1 MKRELLAGM
10 FALERWR
17 PFLLFQKFYWGMDN
31 KALTYLNDSSNRIV
45 LDWLGFFQEYD
56 FETRFKRGV
65 LNVLPHELSHMYSML
80 ELDHGLKKP
89 GLGDGGGCSLLTE
102 LCGIVRGT
110 GSGVRQATHKFLQ
123 EKLDKVQPATAE
135 ERKEILSSTHA
146 ESHMGENMLFNMIWE
161 DGYWWETL
169 WKECK
174 KLTCS
179 CKECMFFNIGRKGFH
194 PVSTIQACRPMDH
207 VIYDFI
213 GKLRVSERGYCFILI
228 MVCVMTHF
236 VFLKPLRTKSA
247 KEVAFALVN
256 VFANFGVLWLERL

>member
-1 MKRELLAGM
+1 
-10 FALERWR
+10 
-17 PFLLFQKFYWGMDN
+17 
-31 KALTYLNDSSNRIV
+31 
-45 LDWLGFFQEYD
+45 
-56 FETRFKRGV
+56 
-65 LNVLPHELSHMYSML
+65 
-80 ELDHGLKKP
+80 
-89 GLGDGGGCSLLTE
+89 
-102 LCGIVRGT
+102 
-110 GSGVRQATHKFLQ
+110 
-123 EKLDKVQPATAE
+123 
-135 ERKEILSSTHA
+135 
-146 ESHMGENMLFNMIWE
+146 MLFNMIWE

-194 PVSTIQACRPMDH
+194 PVSTIRACRPMDH

-228 MVCVMTHF
+228 MVCVMTRF

-256 VFANFGVLWLERL
+256 VFANFGVP